1 MLTSTDIIEELSNLN
16 PPTTEFNNK
25 LMLNALLLLGNPQN
39 NYKVIHIAGTNGK
52 GSTAAFLEEAL
63 YQAGLE
69 IGKFSSPHINKINEC
84 ISYNKNSIDDQT
96 LIRIYLELKSTLSK
110 NNIYPSSFEMLT
122 LIMFKFFAE
131 KNIDYLIL
139 ETGMGGQDDSTNVV
153 NSRYSI
159 ITNISLEHTQWLG
172 NSLDEIA
179 RHKCGIIKNGL
190 TIIGENIPELIN
202 HTREKASNFVL
213 IDDLYNYT
221 VELDFKNFSTILKI
235 NDKHNNYFKFELG
248 LFGYF
253 QARNFLCAY
262 TVLNDIGINIG
273 TIQKAAKKTVW
284 AGRLQKI
291 SNYPLTITDASHNE
305 SGTDALRNS
314 LNGYWKRKNSI
325 ILCSILKDKNI
336 DKMLEDY
343 SKISENIIFCSIN
356 KQVRASN
363 PFILA
368 RKARY
373 KFKNVYVIPSPTLAL
388 YQAKKMRKQL
398 ILVSGSI
405 YLLKNFI
412 R

>member
-1 MLTSTDIIEELSNLN
+1 MLTSSDIIEELSNLN

-25 LMLNALLLLGNPQN
+25 LMLKALLLLGNPQN
-39 NYKVIHIAGTNGK
+39 NYKVIHIAGSNGK

-63 YQAGLE
+63 YQTGLK

-84 ISYNKNSIDDQT
+84 ISYNKNLIDDQT
-96 LIRIYLELKSTLSK
+96 LIRIYLELKSTLS
-110 NNIYPSSFEMLT
+110 NHNIYPSSFEMLT

-131 KNIDYLIL
+131 KNIDYLVL

-153 NSRYSI
+153 NSSYSI

-172 NSLDEIA
+172 NTLDEIA

-190 TIIGENIPELIN
+190 TILGENIPELVN
-202 HTREKASNFVL
+202 HTREKTSNFVL

-221 VELDFKNFSTILKI
+221 VELNFINFSTILKFD
-235 NDKHNNYFKFELG
+235 DKYNNHFNFELG

-262 TVLNDIGINIG
+262 TVLNDIGISID
-273 TIQKAAKKTVW
+273 TIQKAAKKTSW

-291 SNYPLTITDASHNE
+291 SNYPLTIIDASHNE
-305 SGTDALRNS
+305 SGTGALTACVSNY
-314 LNGYWKRKNSI
+314 GKRQNSI

-343 SKISENIIFCSIN
+343 SKISEDIIFCSIAN
-356 KQVRASN
+356 QARASN
-363 PFILA
+363 PFSLA

-373 KFKNVYVIPSPTLAL
+373 KFKNVYVIPSPSLAL
-388 YQAKKMRKQL
+388 YQARKMKKQL
-398 ILVSGSI
+398 ILISGSI

-412 R
+412 H

>member
-25 LMLNALLLLGNPQN
+25 LMLKALLLLGNPQN

-63 YQAGLE
+63 YQTGLE

-84 ISYNKNSIDDQT
+84 ISYNKISIDDQT

-131 KNIDYLIL
+131 KNVDYLIL

-153 NSRYSI
+153 NSSYSI

-202 HTREKASNFVL
+202 HTREKTSNFVL

-221 VELDFKNFSTILKI
+221 VELDFKNFLTILKI

-262 TVLNDIGINIG
+262 TVLNDIGINVE

-305 SGTDALRNS
+305 SGTEALKTS

-356 KQVRASN
+356 NQVRASN
-363 PFILA
+363 PFVLA
-368 RKARY
+368 RKACY